1 MSNKK
6 MHFSVAKIKREIFV
20 LNSLINRLDNAI
32 LSRCDISVQQAKI
45 ICLLVIS
52 THDEIYQKDV
62 DYFLGVTHAT
72 SHGLIKRMEEKGL
85 ISTSR
90 GANDKRAKTLF
101 LTQKGRSI
109 YESFANDFFEAENKL
124 TKGIDQDSLK
134 QFYKTLA
141 KMISN
146 MKE

>member
-1 MSNKK
+1 MIDKK

-72 SHGLIKRMEEKGL
+72 SHGLIKRMEEKIKSDPHL
-85 ISTSR
+85 L
-90 GANDKRAKTLF
+90 K
-101 LTQKGRSI
+101 
-109 YESFANDFFEAENKL
+109 KL
-124 TKGIDQDSLK
+124 KNASLK
-134 QFYKTLA
+134 GSTEINIEPNDYLSSPLSPTRETK
-141 KMISN
+141 
-146 MKE
+146 KEE